1 VVITLQ
7 LAQSLPDLG
16 EAAAAAMVE
25 RDDQRGHL
33 HDTINYSACID
44 AKPKSLET
52 QTIIKVDKHTGRET
66 FNRQQPETQRSEREE
81 GSTYLLCHVRSF
93 WRMLMVYCEGR
104 SRTAICTSIYTSTS
118 TCGLSSVEK
127 R

>member
-66 FNRQQPETQRSEREE
+66 FNRQQPETQRSEIEKKAA
-81 GSTYLLCHVRSF
+81 
-93 WRMLMVYCEGR
+93 
-104 SRTAICTSIYTSTS
+104 RTFSAMCA
-118 TCGLSSVEK
+118 LSGEC
-127 R
+127 

>member
-66 FNRQQPETQRSEREE
+66 FNTQPETQRSEIEKKAA
-81 GSTYLLCHVRSF
+81 
-93 WRMLMVYCEGR
+93 
-104 SRTAICTSIYTSTS
+104 RTFSAMCA
-118 TCGLSSVEK
+118 LSGEC
-127 R
+127 